1 MERTELPEPT
11 GLLLVDLDWRSNGG
25 DYTTPAKDQQQCGAC
40 WSFAAIGALE
50 SMVEIANSNPGMNP
64 DLSEQYPLSCTG
76 PQGICPNDCVS
87 GGNAYWA
94 FWYMGTAAPQNGGL
108 PESCFPYAAVDAN
121 GCDFNGCGLPPV
133 LCNAKCAT
141 WQSQLVQTITGYGF
155 DDASATL
162 TPQKIK
168 NQLANGPVCLSID
181 VFADFNPGPGNSP
194 SFDGNGIYRWDGVSA
209 YVGGHAVLCVG
220 YQDSLGCWICKNSW
234 GAGWG
239 NMQGFF
245 KIAYGQC
252 NVEYDMSW
260 VTFTQSGGNN
270 APYTPSNP
278 NPLNHATSIDVNAD
292 LSWTGGDPDSG
303 DTVTYDVYFGTSSP
317 PPKVV
322 TGQSGTTYDP
332 GTMSASTTY
341 YWQVVSWDDH
351 GASTSGPIWDFTTAG
366 GSNNPP
372 NTPSTPSGPTTG
384 TTGVQYTYSTSAI
397 DPNGD
402 NVKYGWDGNGN
413 GLIDFWTGFLL
424 SGAICT
430 VGITFNGAG
439 TYYIQVMAEDI
450 NGAQSGFSPQLTVV
464 ITGSNNNP
472 NTPSNPNPLN
482 HATSIDVNADLSWT
496 GGDPDSGDTVTYD
509 VYFGTSSPPPKVVT
523 GQSGTTYDPG
533 TMSASTTYYWQVVSW
548 DDHGASTSGPI
559 WDFTT
564 AGGSNNPP
572 NKPSTPSGT
581 TSGRP
586 GNSYQYS
593 SDATDPEGN
602 DIYYNFS
609 WDDGTYSGWLGPYI
623 SGDTV
628 NTFHTWTKK
637 GSYSIKVKAK
647 DDHGAESVWSDPLP
661 ISMPKNKQS
670 TNFLQQFLGQLIE
683 RFPLLEY
690 LLDFR

>member
-1 MERTELPEPT
+1 MKKQIVILICMLMIASILPTVSFSAVSSIDESDIVRPYFEFIVDSECGCNEVNEYYGYNSGEHSLGHIPLPDWVERTELPEPT
-11 GLLLVDLDWRSNGG
+11 GPLLVDLDWRSNGG

-40 WSFAAIGALE
+40 WCFAAVGALE

-133 LCNAKCAT
+133 LCNAKCAS

-209 YVGGHAVLCVG
+209 YQGGHAVLCVG

-332 GTMSASTTY
+332 GTM
-341 YWQVVSWDDH
+341 
-351 GASTSGPIWDFTTAG
+351 
-366 GSNNPP
+366 N
-372 NTPSTPSGPTTG
+372 
-384 TTGVQYTYSTSAI
+384 
-397 DPNGD
+397 
-402 NVKYGWDGNGN
+402 
-413 GLIDFWTGFLL
+413 
-424 SGAICT
+424 
-430 VGITFNGAG
+430 
-439 TYYIQVMAEDI
+439 
-450 NGAQSGFSPQLTVV
+450 
-464 ITGSNNNP
+464 
-472 NTPSNPNPLN
+472 
-482 HATSIDVNADLSWT
+482 
-496 GGDPDSGDTVTYD
+496 
-509 VYFGTSSPPPKVVT
+509 
-523 GQSGTTYDPG
+523 
-533 TMSASTTYYWQVVSW
+533 ASTTYYWQVVSW

-593 SDATDPEGN
+593 SDAMDPEGN

-661 ISMPKNKQS
+661 VSMPKNKQS
-670 TNFLQQFLGQLIE
+670 INFLQQFLGQLIE